1 MAACSCKNL
10 VRLGLSILAAGM
22 LAGSSAGA
30 ALSGE
35 HVDIALVIN
44 TDVSYSVDEN
54 EARFQREGAIAAFRN
69 PDVVKAIQAGPLG
82 RIAVTYLD
90 FSSYSMNKIIA
101 PWHIVHDAASAEAFA
116 DLLAIAPR
124 TLGVQTSISSGL
136 EMAEHL
142 LEISGYI
149 ATKRVIDVSGDGPNN
164 EGHLVDKVR
173 DEIVAKG
180 IVINGLPIMTP
191 ADQFDVYYLPD
202 LDKYYAGCV
211 IGGITFPTSTNITPA
226 ASSGGTAPSSRWRT
240 ASRIW
245 RARCGAS
252 SSLRFPMRERRQ
264 IRWSSRSQRPHPER
278 QQLRMRFTRRAAISV
293 NGCASAVDR

>member
-1 MAACSCKNL
+1 MAACSCKDL
-10 VRLGLSILAAGM
+10 WRLGLSVLAAGM

-35 HVDIALVIN
+35 HVDIALVIT

-69 PDVVKAIQAGPLG
+69 ADVIKAIQSGALG
-82 RIAVTYLD
+82 RIAVAYID
-90 FSSYSMNKIIA
+90 FSSYSTNKIVA

-142 LEISGYI
+142 LETSGYV

-173 DEIVAKG
+173 DDIVAKG

-191 ADQFDVYYLPD
+191 ADQFDVYYLAD

-211 IGGITFPTSTNITPA
+211 IGGNGAFIQVAHGFEDLARALRRKLILEISDAWTPA
-226 ASSGGTAPSSRWRT
+226 NPLLFKVAA
-240 ASRIW
+240 
-245 RARCGAS
+245 GAS
-252 SSLRFPMRERRQ
+252 HTPQ
-264 IRWSSRSQRPHPER
+264 TPHARYEKGCDIGE
-278 QQLRMRFTRRAAISV
+278 RMRFGG
-293 NGCASAVDR
+293 N

>member
-1 MAACSCKNL
+1 MAAGT
-10 VRLGLSILAAGM
+10 VRGGIRLGIAILVGCLIGGSTAA
-22 LAGSSAGA
+22 APSAQQ
-30 ALSGE
+30 
-35 HVDIALVIN
+35 VDVALVIV

-69 PDVVKAIQAGPLG
+69 PDVVKAIKSGSLG
-82 RIAVTYLD
+82 RIAVAYLD
-90 FSSYSMNKIIA
+90 FSSYQSNKIIA
-101 PWHIVHDAASAEAFA
+101 NWTLVHDKASAEAFA
-116 DLLAIAPR
+116 DVLASKPR

-136 EMAEHL
+136 ELAQRL
-142 LEISGYI
+142 LETSPYT

-211 IGGITFPTSTNITPA
+211 IGGQGAFIQIAHGFEDLERALRRKLILEISDARPRGNPLLVKVA
-226 ASSGGTAPSSRWRT
+226 AAPRSSAPSHFVYDKGCD
-240 ASRIW
+240 I
-245 RARCGAS
+245 G
-252 SSLRFPMRERRQ
+252 E
-264 IRWSSRSQRPHPER
+264 
-278 QQLRMRFTRRAAISV
+278 RMRFGGYSSDGNTSGVQLFPR
-293 NGCASAVDR
+293 

>member
-1 MAACSCKNL
+1 MAACSCKDL
-10 VRLGLSILAAGM
+10 VRLGLSVLAAGI

-30 ALSGE
+30 ALSGD

-44 TDVSYSVDEN
+44 TDVSYSVDES

-69 PDVVKAIQAGPLG
+69 PDVIKAIQAGPLG

-90 FSSYSMNKIIA
+90 FSSHSMNRIIA

-142 LEISGYI
+142 LDASGYV

-164 EGHLVDKVR
+164 EGHLVDKIR

-191 ADQFDVYYLPD
+191 ADQFDVYYLAD

-211 IGGITFPTSTNITPA
+211 IGGNGAFIQVAHGFEDLARALRRKLILEISDAGKAANPLLVKVA
-226 ASSGGTAPSSRWRT
+226 ASTPRAATAPH
-240 ASRIW
+240 AVYEKGCDI
-245 RARCGAS
+245 G
-252 SSLRFPMRERRQ
+252 E
-264 IRWSSRSQRPHPER
+264 
-278 QQLRMRFTRRAAISV
+278 RMRF
-293 NGCASAVDR
+293 GG

>member
-211 IGGITFPTSTNITPA
+211 IGGNGAFIQVAHGFEDLARALRRKLILEISDARTPTNPLVVKVATSTPRA
-226 ASSGGTAPSSRWRT
+226 ATAPH
-240 ASRIW
+240 AVYEKGCDI
-245 RARCGAS
+245 G
-252 SSLRFPMRERRQ
+252 E
-264 IRWSSRSQRPHPER
+264 
-278 QQLRMRFTRRAAISV
+278 RMRF
-293 NGCASAVDR
+293 GG

>member
-1 MAACSCKNL
+1 MAACSCKDL
-10 VRLGLSILAAGM
+10 WRLGLSVLAAGI

-35 HVDIALVIN
+35 RVDIALVIT

-69 PDVVKAIQAGPLG
+69 ADVIKAIQAGPLG
-82 RIAVTYLD
+82 RIAVTYID
-90 FSSYSMNKIIA
+90 FSSYSTNKIIA
-101 PWHIVHDAASAEAFA
+101 PWHVVHDAASAEAFA

-142 LEISGYI
+142 IETSGYV

-191 ADQFDVYYLPD
+191 ADQFDVYYLAD

-211 IGGITFPTSTNITPA
+211 IGGTGAFIQVARGFEDLERALRRKLIQEISDAGKSGNPLLLKVA
-226 ASSGGTAPSSRWRT
+226 ASTPRDSPFGST
-240 ASRIW
+240 
-245 RARCGAS
+245 
-252 SSLRFPMRERRQ
+252 
-264 IRWSSRSQRPHPER
+264 
-278 QQLRMRFTRRAAISV
+278 
-293 NGCASAVDR
+293 

>member
-1 MAACSCKNL
+1 
-10 VRLGLSILAAGM
+10 
-22 LAGSSAGA
+22 
-30 ALSGE
+30 
-35 HVDIALVIN
+35 
-44 TDVSYSVDEN
+44 
-54 EARFQREGAIAAFRN
+54 
-69 PDVVKAIQAGPLG
+69 
-82 RIAVTYLD
+82 
-90 FSSYSMNKIIA
+90 MNKIIA

-142 LEISGYI
+142 IDTSGYL

-180 IVINGLPIMTP
+180 ITINGLPIMTP

-211 IGGITFPTSTNITPA
+211 IGGPCAPPPPAHPLEGLAPGPPPTPPPPRSPSPA
-226 ASSGGTAPSSRWRT
+226 PP
-240 ASRIW
+240 
-245 RARCGAS
+245 
-252 SSLRFPMRERRQ
+252 LPPPRQ
-264 IRWSSRSQRPHPER
+264 LPPPPPPPP
-278 QQLRMRFTRRAAISV
+278 
-293 NGCASAVDR
+293 

>member
-1 MAACSCKNL
+1 MAAYSCKD
-10 VRLGLSILAAGM
+10 VWQLGLSVLAAGM

-35 HVDIALVIN
+35 HVDIALVIT

-69 PDVVKAIQAGPLG
+69 PEVIKAIQAGPLG
-82 RIAVTYLD
+82 RIAVTYID
-90 FSSYSMNKIIA
+90 FSSYSTTKIIA
-101 PWHIVHDAASAEAFA
+101 PWRLIHDAASAEAFA

-124 TLGVQTSISSGL
+124 TLGVQTSISGGL

-142 LEISGYI
+142 IDTSGYL

-164 EGHLVDKVR
+164 EGHLVDRVR

-191 ADQFDVYYLPD
+191 ADQFDVYYLAD

-211 IGGITFPTSTNITPA
+211 IGGVGSFIQVAHGFEDMERALRRKLILEISDAGTGANHLLIKVA
-226 ASSGGTAPSSRWRT
+226 ASTPRAAAAPHAIYEKGCDIGRSE
-240 ASRIW
+240 
-245 RARCGAS
+245 
-252 SSLRFPMRERRQ
+252 ERRVGK
-264 IRWSSRSQRPHPER
+264 E
-278 QQLRMRFTRRAAISV
+278 
-293 NGCASAVDR
+293 C